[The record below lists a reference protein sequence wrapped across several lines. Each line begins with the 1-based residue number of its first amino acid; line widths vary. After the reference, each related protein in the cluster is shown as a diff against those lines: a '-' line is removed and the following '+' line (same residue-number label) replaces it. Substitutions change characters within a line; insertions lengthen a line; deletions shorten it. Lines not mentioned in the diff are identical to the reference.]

1 MRVACLFI
9 NILYAIICLPACHT
23 HSEHFIIVVLDMQKC
38 QLRVSQNGKM
48 AKLKGEVIE
57 RYCMCNVL
65 ADGSICTNKLMR
77 FVFARRENVIKLLN
91 AIVDMI
97 MFIVIAATQHIRVDR
112 VAVESYRVSFSV
124 FWRRVGAFLPFFL
137 CNKATIGF

>member
-1 MRVACLFI
+1 MPACLPYTQRAFYYRRI
-9 NILYAIICLPACHT
+9 RYAKMPAPCLA
-23 HSEHFIIVVLDMQKC
+23 K
-38 QLRVSQNGKM
+38 RQNGKIE
-48 AKLKGEVIE
+48 GEVIE

-112 VAVESYRVSFSV
+112 VESYRVSFSL